1 VVPFLGFLVE
11 KMLVSFDIHSL
22 YYILDHLFRSVASH
36 LAGVT
41 ISLFFSAR
49 RLLGRLAFQPA
60 LDLGA

>member
-49 RLLGRLAFQPA
+49 LLGRLAFQPA